1 MSQNHVIQR
10 TIVELQLPAEDK
22 AHDRQSAISRLFQAA
37 LPRAMDAVFSAVAP
51 PDSVLTFDTLVV
63 DLGDIKEGDFS
74 EQLFEKRY
82 LVALEQALKAAT
94 REQLTA
100 QSAEN
105 VFTSPEV
112 RGFEAFIYFIK
123 NGRLPWSF
131 KVDSEEHWL
140 FQVLT
145 AVEKSPKNA
154 AILRGLFLTNS
165 TRLIQQF
172 PLTFLWVL
180 INKFFP
186 EWGKSGLK
194 HIEEQANDTA
204 PKAFW
209 KDFLQTLL
217 QLVAHKDAAT
227 IEALLQIITTDLR
240 QQNITI
246 FMKQVLIIR
255 HLAVAKSAINIGI
268 KKEGPLSINTKNEE
282 IGVGMKK
289 NKEAIDVSLEEIKVA
304 AKLKEADKERPL
316 SIEPANEAI
325 DVGIKK
331 NKETGNASL
340 EEIKVAAKL
349 KEADKKGPLSINT
362 ENAATD
368 DGVGVE
374 PIYLNQAGLVIL
386 FPFIESFFKTVQ
398 VIEDKRFTDETAR
411 AKAVHLLH
419 YLATGKTGA
428 GEYDLILEKLLC
440 GVPLG
445 MPIERDVILSENDL
459 KLANDLLGVVIN
471 YWTALGTC
479 SVDGL
484 RETFLQR
491 PAKLTVS
498 ADDNWLL
505 QVERRTVDILMDRL
519 PWGVSMVKTTWMSR
533 FMVVEW

>member
-1 MSQNHVIQR
+1 MTQNHVIQR

-22 AHDRQSAISRLFQAA
+22 AHDRQSAISRLFQDA
-37 LPRAMDAVFSAVAP
+37 LPKAMDAVFSAVVP
-51 PDSVLTFDTLVV
+51 PDSVLKFDRLVV
-63 DLGDIKEGDFS
+63 DLGDIKEVDFS
-74 EQLFEKRY
+74 EQVFEKRY
-82 LVALEQALKAAT
+82 LVALEQALKAAIAQ
-94 REQLTA
+94 QLTVE
-100 QSAEN
+100 SVEN
-105 VFTSPEV
+105 VFSAPEV
-112 RGFEAFIYFIK
+112 RAFETFVFFLK

-131 KVDSEEHWL
+131 KVESEENWL

-145 AVEKSPKNA
+145 AVEKSPRNA
-154 AILRGLFLTNS
+154 AILWGVLLTHS

-180 INKFFP
+180 MDKLFP

-194 HIEEQANDTA
+194 QMTEQAKDIGQT
-204 PKAFW
+204 AFW

-217 QLVAHKDAAT
+217 QITAHKDAAT
-227 IEALLQIITTDLR
+227 VGTLLQRLTADLR
-240 QQNITI
+240 QLNLTV

-255 HLAVAKSAINIGI
+255 HLTAAKEAINSGT
-268 KKEGPLSINTKNEE
+268 KKEGPLSIGTENEE
-282 IGVGMKK
+282 MGVGLKK
-289 NKEAIDVSLEEIKVA
+289 NKEAIDVSLAEIKA
-304 AKLKEADKERPL
+304 AAQ
-316 SIEPANEAI
+316 
-325 DVGIKK
+325 
-331 NKETGNASL
+331 
-340 EEIKVAAKL
+340 L

-368 DGVGVE
+368 DGVGAE

-411 AKAVHLLH
+411 ARAVHLLH
-419 YLATGKTGA
+419 YLATGKTGV

-445 MPIERDVILSENDL
+445 MPIERDVVLSENEL
-459 KLANDLLGVVIN
+459 KLTNDLLGVVIN
-471 YWTALGTC
+471 YWAALGTC
-479 SVDGL
+479 SVTGL

-505 QVERRTVDILMDRL
+505 QVERRTVDILMDKL
-519 PWGVSMVKTTWMSR
+519 PWGVSMVKTAWMPR

>member
-10 TIVELQLPAEDK
+10 TIVELQLPAQDK
-22 AHDRQSAISRLFQAA
+22 AHDRQSAISRLFQDA
-37 LPRAMDAVFSAVAP
+37 LPRAMDAVFSAVVP
-51 PDSVLTFDTLVV
+51 PDSVLKFDTLVV

-74 EQLFEKRY
+74 EQVFEKRY
-82 LVALEQALKAAT
+82 LVALEQALKVAIAQ
-94 REQLTA
+94 QLTEE
-100 QSAEN
+100 SVEN
-105 VFTSPEV
+105 VFSSPEA
-112 RGFEAFIYFIK
+112 RAFDAFVFFIK
-123 NGRLPWSF
+123 KGRLPWSF
-131 KVDSEEHWL
+131 KVESEEQWL

-145 AVEKSPKNA
+145 IVEKSPKKA
-154 AILRGLFLTNS
+154 AILRGPLLTHS

-180 INKFFP
+180 MNKLFP
-186 EWGKSGLK
+186 EWAKSGLK
-194 HIEEQANDTA
+194 QIEEQANDIA

-217 QLVAHKDAAT
+217 QLVAHKDGT
-227 IEALLQIITTDLR
+227 TVGALLQRITTDLS
-240 QQNITI
+240 QKNITT
-246 FMKQVLIIR
+246 FTKQALILR
-255 HLAVAKSAINIGI
+255 HLDAAKGVIEVEM
-268 KKEGPLSINTKNEE
+268 KKGGPLSIKPEKGA

-289 NKEAIDVSLEEIKVA
+289 NKEAIGVSLEEVKAA
-304 AKLKEADKERPL
+304 AKLKESDKE
-316 SIEPANEAI
+316 
-325 DVGIKK
+325 
-331 NKETGNASL
+331 
-340 EEIKVAAKL
+340 
-349 KEADKKGPLSINT
+349 GPLSINT
-362 ENAATD
+362 ENELKD
-368 DGVGVE
+368 DGVGAE
-374 PIYLNQAGLVIL
+374 PIYLNQAGLVML

-398 VIEDKRFTDETAR
+398 VIEDKRFTDEMAR

-428 GEYDLILEKLLC
+428 GEYDLILEKILC

-445 MPIERDVILSENDL
+445 MPIERDVVLSENDL

-498 ADDNWLL
+498 AEGNWLL
-505 QVERRTVDILMDRL
+505 QVERRTVDILMDKL
-519 PWGVSMVKTTWMSR
+519 PWGCSMVKTAWMSQ